1 MKAPLSLLLLLSFA
15 CSGSSS
21 TPTAEEP
28 TGAAADAP
36 GAAAPVARPKAKGPS
51 LVLVTMDTT
60 RPDHLGAY
68 GYEKAHTP
76 NIDKV
81 ANEGAH
87 FERAYAVVPLTTPA
101 HGSMMSGLYP
111 TRTGIHTNGDAILN
125 DEVTTLAEILNEQG
139 YHTAASVSAFVTTR
153 IWNLD
158 QGFDAYFDKVEASPD
173 ARDTRWSRERRA
185 GEVIDDLEGWLAEKP
200 KDEPFF
206 VWAHFYDPH
215 DPYDPP
221 EPWDEKLK
229 GRPYDGEIA
238 YMDGQIGRLRELA
251 EATAGEEGV
260 AIILVA
266 DHGEA
271 FGEHDERLHGT
282 FAWDTTMR
290 IPFIMK
296 AATPLAEGKSVSEV
310 TVSNVDVM
318 PTALGLLGQEAPEG
332 LDGRNLAAA
341 VQGGTPERPPVYMEA
356 ESAYQR
362 FGFHPEWAAAEG
374 PWKLFATPNPRLFNV
389 DDDPGET
396 KNRLSEN
403 EAIAEKLDGFVDE
416 VQAARVQAGDF
427 TASQEMVDQLAALGY
442 MSGEN
447 TGAMD
452 LSGAVDAK
460 DQAEVIAKI
469 EKARR
474 MSRRPKKAKEA
485 EALIQE
491 ILNEFPKMGEIRM
504 TYSRLLRMQRRLEE
518 AEALMRKG
526 VETSPEA
533 TLMKSHLAEVLA
545 AQGRYDEAFDLA
557 KLIHE
562 QVPGDDLARY
572 AMLRY
577 LRGAKKID
585 EAIGIGENWL
595 AEDAD
600 NRGLQAQVGEMLTMD
615 KNNAAGIPLL
625 EASLQDDLPRAN
637 VHRALAR
644 VRFAKGD
651 VEAAIGHLI
660 KEALWFPQRPEVRL
674 ELGNAYMKME
684 RWDEAAAEFESFA
697 KMTPRRSEGRR
708 LWSQAVFNA
717 GAYPESRAILA
728 PALEQFPDDPYVL
741 LLQANIL
748 DKLGEADEAKKV
760 FAEAQAM
767 HNALRQQLEADGVP
781 IIERQKDD
789 DLPDIDELTK

>member
-1 MKAPLSLLLLLSFA
+1 MKAPLTSLLLMSVA
-15 CSGSSS
+15 CTGSSP
-21 TPTAEEP
+21 TPPAEAPAEAE
-28 TGAAADAP
+28 AAE
-36 GAAAPVARPKAKGPS
+36 AAAPAARPKAEGPS
-51 LVLVTMDTT
+51 LILVTMDTT

-68 GYEKAHTP
+68 GYADAHTP

-81 ANEGAH
+81 ASEGAH

-125 DEVTTLAEILNEQG
+125 EEVTTLAEILNEQG

-158 QGFDAYFDKVEASPD
+158 QGFDAYFDKVEAAPD

-251 EATAGEEGV
+251 EATAGDEGV

-271 FGEHDERLHGT
+271 FGEHNERLHGT

-290 IPFIMK
+290 IPFIVK
-296 AATPLAEGKSVSEV
+296 PAKPLAEGKAVSEV

-318 PTALGLLGQEAPEG
+318 PTALGLLGQSAPEG

-341 VQGGTPERPPVYMEA
+341 VQGGMPERPPVYMEA

-389 DDDPGET
+389 DEDPGET
-396 KNRLSEN
+396 KNRLAEH
-403 EAIAEKLDGFVDE
+403 EDIAKKLDGFVDE
-416 VQAARVQAGDF
+416 VQAARIQAGDF

-452 LSGAVDAK
+452 LTDAVDAK
-460 DQAEVIAKI
+460 DQAAVIAKI
-469 EKARR
+469 DKARR

-491 ILNEFPKMGEIRM
+491 ILGEFPKMGEIRM
-504 TYSRLLRMQRRLEE
+504 TYSRLLRKQRRLDE
-518 AEALMRKG
+518 AEALMRQG
-526 VETSPEA
+526 VEASPEA

-557 KLIHE
+557 KIIHE

-585 EAIGIGENWL
+585 EAIGIGQNWL
-595 AEDAD
+595 AEDSD
-600 NRGLQAQVGEMLTMD
+600 NRGLQAQVGEMLTID
-615 KNNAAGIPLL
+615 RNNAEGIPLL
-625 EASLQDDLPRAN
+625 EASLLDDLPRAN

-644 VRFAKGD
+644 VDFAKGD
-651 VEAAIGHLI
+651 VEAAIDHLI
-660 KEALWFPQRPEVRL
+660 QEGLWFPQRPEVRL

-684 RWDEAAAEFESFA
+684 RWDEAAAEFEIFA
-697 KMTPRRSEGRR
+697 MMTPRRPDGRR

-717 GAYPESRAILA
+717 GAYPEASEILA
-728 PALEQFPDDPYVL
+728 PVLEKFPDDPYVL
-741 LLQANIL
+741 LLQANLL
-748 DKLGEADEAKKV
+748 DKLGNAEEAKRV

-767 HNALRQQLEADGVP
+767 HQALRQQLEADGVP
-781 IIERQKDD
+781 IIERENDN
-789 DLPDIDELTK
+789 DLPDIDELTE

>member
-1 MKAPLSLLLLLSFA
+1 MRSPFLSLLLLSVA
-15 CSGSSS
+15 CSGTAPTEQPASEGA
-21 TPTAEEP
+21 TPAGEEP
-28 TGAAADAP
+28 
-36 GAAAPVARPKAKGPS
+36 APVERPKAEGPS
-51 LVLVTMDTT
+51 LILVTMDTT

-68 GYEKAHTP
+68 GYDKAQTP

-81 ANEGAH
+81 AGEGAL

-125 DEVTTLAEILNEQG
+125 DEVTTLAEVLHGKG

-158 QGFDAYFDKVEASPD
+158 QGFDAYFDKVEADPG

-221 EPWDEKLK
+221 APFDEQLK

-251 EATAGEEGV
+251 EATAGPEGV

-282 FAWDTTMR
+282 FAWDSTMR
-290 IPFIMK
+290 IPFIVK
-296 AATPLAEGKSVSEV
+296 PAKPLEAGKKVSEV
-310 TVSNVDVM
+310 TASNVDVM
-318 PTALGLLGQEAPEG
+318 PTALGLLGLEAPEG
-332 LDGRNLAAA
+332 VDGQNLSSVVKGDIPA
-341 VQGGTPERPPVYMEA
+341 RPPVYMEA

-389 DDDPGET
+389 DEDPGET
-396 KNRLSEN
+396 KNRLAEQ
-403 EAIAEKLDGFVDE
+403 EDIARKLSGFVDE
-416 VQAARVQAGDF
+416 VQAARVVASDF
-427 TASQEMVDQLAALGY
+427 TASQEMIDQLEQLGY

-452 LSGAVDAK
+452 LAGTVDAK

-485 EALIQE
+485 EALIKE
-491 ILNEFPKMGEIRM
+491 ILSDFPKMGEIRM
-504 TYSRLLRMQRRLEE
+504 TYARLLRKQRRLDE
-518 AEALMRKG
+518 AEVLMREG
-526 VETSPEA
+526 VEISPEA

-545 AQGRYDEAFDLA
+545 AQGRFAEAYDLA
-557 KLIHE
+557 KVIHD

-577 LRGAKKID
+577 LRGQGKTD
-585 EAIGIGENWL
+585 EAIALGEGWL
-595 AEDAD
+595 KADPD
-600 NRGLQAQVGEMLTMD
+600 NRGLQAQVGEMYVLD
-615 KNNAAGIPLL
+615 KNSTQGIPLL

-637 VHRALAR
+637 VHRSLAM
-644 VRFAKGD
+644 VAFAGGKLE
-651 VEAAIGHLI
+651 EAIDHLVQ
-660 KEALWFPQRPEVRL
+660 EALWFPQRPDVRL
-674 ELGNAYMKME
+674 ELGNAYMKQE
-684 RWDEAAAEFESFA
+684 RWDEAAAEFA
-697 KMTPRRSEGRR
+697 MLTRLAPRRPEGRR
-708 LWSQAVFNA
+708 LWAQAVFNA
-717 GAYPESRAILA
+717 GAYQEAADILK
-728 PALEQFPDDPYVL
+728 PALKMFPDDPYVL

-748 DKLGEADEAKKV
+748 DKLGRSEEAKAV

-767 HNALRQQLEADGVP
+767 HQALREQLEADGVP
-781 IIERQKDD
+781 LIELDRDD
-789 DLPDIDELTK
+789 DLPDLDELNE